1 MCKMYCTDTYQGHNR
16 LLCRLAN
23 CVPIDIQVN
32 QSRSRSVSPH
42 YVIVPISR
50 FSERGYGKMCGDW
63 NRIYQNAWGLQIYIK
78 MGGDCVGIAWGRKN
92 NIHFVWGWR
101 GAPHTRFCRVGSSPH
116 NPHARFS
123 QWGLCGADLRGWVR
137 QGCHIWNR
145 RNFSNF
151 LSIFSR
157 ILFSFSLRGLKFVR
171 LIFGT
176 S

>member
-1 MCKMYCTDTYQGHNR
+1 MALRCRNTPYNR